1 MRKHVLPALL
11 FSLAAAAP
19 AWALDGKWTP
29 GQVLEISPKWLKQQ
43 GLMLPPSALWD
54 AQRGTGLLS
63 GAVKVGGCSGAFIAE
78 TGLVITNHHCLFGV
92 VQEHSS
98 TQRDLITQGF
108 LARTPAEELPGST
121 LRVEIPKRFTDVTA
135 KVLAAVPAGVTPLQ
149 RLQAIEAAQKALV
162 KACQQQASVKCTVS
176 TFDDGVN
183 YTLIE
188 TTELRDVRLVYA
200 PSRAI
205 GEYGGEIDNWSW
217 PRHTGDFAIARV
229 WAKDDGTP
237 AERPGSG
244 TKPYKPEFFFPIST
258 EGLKEK
264 DFVMVLGY
272 PGITW
277 RALIAEEMQERRERF
292 FVRREDLF
300 GELIGVM
307 ERASAQDPAAKIAL
321 ADNQKGLANRYK
333 NAQGQIAGLDR
344 NGTVQKQ
351 TRDDQAVAEW
361 VEKQLAQPAGK
372 ASKYAGALAARE
384 GLRALQAEKNAS
396 WERDYLL
403 GLMTL
408 GNESVAGGIPPLPK
422 GLYYAA
428 TLAHNAVEQGKPEGE
443 RASGFGAGDQTRLK
457 DRMNREQRSYFAAA
471 DRQILGVIVRRA
483 LALPEGQRIAAIDAV
498 FKGLS
503 AEQVEQRIDAMYAA
517 SPLFDPAARE
527 RMLGETPET
536 LAARQDPLLDLG
548 IAWNRELRALRERER
563 DWQARAALHRPLWR
577 QAVAA
582 HAGKAVAP
590 DANGSL
596 RVSFGHVQG
605 YAPRDG
611 AYYTPFTHTRGLVEK
626 YTGQEPF
633 NMPAPVLAAAR
644 QSPEVRVNFLADL
657 DTSGGN
663 SGSPV
668 IDARGRLVGVNHD
681 RVWENVAGDFGFNPA
696 LSRNISVDIRYL
708 LWTLKEVERAQGLL
722 QELGAAGK

>member
-1 MRKHVLPALL
+1 MHKHVLPALL
-11 FSLAAAAP
+11 ATLFAAAP

-29 GQVLEISPKWLKQQ
+29 GQVLEISPKWLQQQ
-43 GLMLPPSALWD
+43 GLKLPPSALWD
-54 AQRGTGLLS
+54 AKRGTGLLS

-78 TGLVITNHHCLFGV
+78 TGLVITNHHCLFGML
-92 VQEHSS
+92 QEHSS
-98 TQRDLITQGF
+98 TQRDLITHGF

-121 LRVEIPKRFTDVTA
+121 MRVEIPKRFTDVTA
-135 KVLAAVPAGVTPLQ
+135 KVLAAVPAGVEPVP
-149 RLQAIEAAQKALV
+149 RLRAIEAAQKALV
-162 KACQQQASVKCTVS
+162 KECQQQAGVKCTVS

-229 WAKDDGTP
+229 WANADGKP
-237 AERPGSG
+237 ADRPGVG
-244 TKPYKPEFFFPIST
+244 TQPYKPEFFFPIST
-258 EGLKEK
+258 DGLKEK

-277 RALIAEEMQERRERF
+277 RSLIAEEMQERRDRF
-292 FVRREDLF
+292 FVRRQDLF
-300 GELIGVM
+300 GELIALLESV
-307 ERASAQDPAAKIAL
+307 SAKDPAGKIAL
-321 ADNQKGLANRYK
+321 AGDLKGLANRYK

-344 NGTVQKQ
+344 NGTVLKQ
-351 TRDDQAVAEW
+351 TKDDQAVAEW
-361 VEKQLAQPAGK
+361 AAKQP
-372 ASKYAGALAARE
+372 KYAGALAARE
-384 GLRALQAEKNAS
+384 GLRALQGEKNAS

-428 TLAHNAVEQGKPEGE
+428 TLAHNAIEQGKPEAE
-443 RASGFGAGDQTRLK
+443 RASGFGPGDQTRLK
-457 DRMNREQRSYFAAA
+457 DRMNREQRSYFAEA
-471 DRQILGVIVRRA
+471 DRKMLGVIVRRA
-483 LALPEGQRIAAIDAV
+483 LALPEGQRIASVDAL

-503 AEQVEQRIDAMYAA
+503 PEQIDHRIGEMYAA
-517 SPLFDPAARE
+517 SPVFDAAARE
-527 RMLGETPET
+527 RMLGENL
-536 LAARQDPLLDLG
+536 LALAGRKDALLDLG
-548 IAWNRELRALRERER
+548 IAWNRELRTLRERESE
-563 DWQARAALHRPLWR
+563 WKARAAMHRPLWR
-577 QAVAA
+577 HAVAA

-611 AYYTPFTHTRGLVEK
+611 AYYTPFTTTHGLVEK
-626 YTGQEPF
+626 YTGKEPF
-633 NMPAPVLAAAR
+633 NMPAAVLAAAQ

-708 LWTLKEVERAQGLL
+708 LWALKEVERAQGLL

>member
-1 MRKHVLPALL
+1 MRKHWLSAFLVTLAVNTPAG
-11 FSLAAAAP
+11 
-19 AWALDGKWTP
+19 ALDGKWTP
-29 GQVLEISPKWLKQQ
+29 GQVLDISPKWLKQQ
-43 GLMLPPSALWD
+43 GLKLAPSALWD
-54 AQRGTGLLS
+54 ARRGTGLLS

-92 VQEHSS
+92 IQEHSS
-98 TQRDLITQGF
+98 TQRDLISNGF
-108 LARTPAEELPGST
+108 LARTQAEELPGST
-121 LRVEIPKRFTDVTA
+121 LRVEIPKRFSDVTA
-135 KVLAAVPAGVTPLQ
+135 KVLAAVPAGAEPLP
-149 RLQAIEAAQKALV
+149 RLRAIEAAQKALV
-162 KACQQQASVKCTVS
+162 KACQQQPGVKCTVA
-176 TFDDGVN
+176 TYDDGVN

-200 PSRAI
+200 PPRAI

-217 PRHTGDFAIARV
+217 PRHTGDFSIARV
-229 WAKDDGTP
+229 WADDSGKP
-237 AERPGSG
+237 AERPGAG
-244 TKPYKPEFFFPIST
+244 TQPYKPEFFFPIST
-258 EGLKEK
+258 DGLKEK

-277 RALIAEEMQERRERF
+277 RSLIAEEMQERRERF

-300 GELIGVM
+300 GELIALLESV
-307 ERASAQDPAAKIAL
+307 SAKDPAAKIAL
-321 ADNQKGLANRYK
+321 ADNLKGIANRYK

-344 NGTVQKQ
+344 NGTVRLQ
-351 TRDDQAVAEW
+351 TQADQAVAEW
-361 VEKQLAQPAGK
+361 AAGQPK
-372 ASKYAGALAARE
+372 FAGALAARE
-384 GLRALQAEKNAS
+384 GLRALQAEKNAT

-428 TLAHNAVEQGKPEGE
+428 TLAHNAVEQGKPESE
-443 RASGFGAGDQTRLK
+443 RASGFGPGDQSRLK
-457 DRMNREQRSYFAAA
+457 DRMNREQRSYFAEA
-471 DRQILGVIVRRA
+471 DRKVFGVIVRRA

-503 AEQVEQRIDAMYAA
+503 PEQIEKRIGEMSAA
-517 SPLFDPAARE
+517 SPVFDAAARE
-527 RMLGETPET
+527 RMLGEDLPT
-536 LAARQDPLLDLG
+536 LTARQDALLNLG
-548 IAWNRELRALRERER
+548 IAWNREQRALRERER
-563 DWQARAALHRPLWR
+563 EWQARASLHRPLWR

-582 HAGKAVAP
+582 QAGKAVAP

-611 AYYTPFTHTRGLVEK
+611 VYYTPFTSLHGVVEK

-633 NMPAPVLAAAR
+633 ALPPQVLAAAKR
-644 QSPEVRVNFLADL
+644 SPEVRVNFLADL

-696 LSRNISVDIRYL
+696 LSRNISVDIRFL
-708 LWTLKEVERAQGLL
+708 LWTLKEVEGARGLL
-722 QELGAAGK
+722 QELGAGGK